1 LWVLATSRW
10 GGVKVG
16 ERKVNR
22 RCQMQESQVA
32 EKLTM
37 HWVPVTAPDGRTRL
51 EMRWSVPTEPLA
63 PTAPTDHPAP
73 VHAA

>member
-1 LWVLATSRW
+1 
-10 GGVKVG
+10 
-16 ERKVNR
+16 
-22 RCQMQESQVA
+22 MQESQVA